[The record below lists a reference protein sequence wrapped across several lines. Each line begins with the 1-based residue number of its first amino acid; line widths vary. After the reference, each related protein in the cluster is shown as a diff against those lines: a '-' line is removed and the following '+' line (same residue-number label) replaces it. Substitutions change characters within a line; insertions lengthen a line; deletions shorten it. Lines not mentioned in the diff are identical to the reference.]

1 MPLAIA
7 ALACQALPTPIPPRP
22 RSLLRLKYPWRH
34 CRFTMRRQRYAA
46 GVGVALHP

>member
-7 ALACQALPTPIPPRP
+7 ALACRAAHADPHALL
-22 RSLLRLKYPWRH
+22 LLRLKYPWRH